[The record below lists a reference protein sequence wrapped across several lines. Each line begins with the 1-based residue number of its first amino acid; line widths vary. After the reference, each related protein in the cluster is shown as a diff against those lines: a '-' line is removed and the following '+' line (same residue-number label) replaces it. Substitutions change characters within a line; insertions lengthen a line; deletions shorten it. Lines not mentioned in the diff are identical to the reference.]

1 VLTISIENSNSL
13 FDRYERSFFQ
23 GTSTPSNFQIQ
34 PSFGTTN
41 KSNESIKYT
50 NFETMRDALKL
61 KFSSEQ
67 LEIISFNAPNLPID
81 AKQLASLISEI
92 PFDEQKINV
101 VKIYLPYLTSK
112 PKNLYNILVKEITFD
127 NAKIELK
134 RMLEVGN

>member
-1 VLTISIENSNSL
+1 M
-13 FDRYERSFFQ
+13 FDRSDRSFFQ
-23 GTSTPSNFQIQ
+23 GTGSPSNFQNQ
-34 PSFGTTN
+34 SSFGTNN
-41 KSNESIKYT
+41 KSNESLKYT

-112 PKNLYNILVKEITFD
+112 PKNLYNILVKEITFE
-127 NAKIELK
+127 NNKIELK
-134 RMLEVGN
+134 RMLEAGN

>member
-1 VLTISIENSNSL
+1 
-13 FDRYERSFFQ
+13 
-23 GTSTPSNFQIQ
+23 
-34 PSFGTTN
+34 
-41 KSNESIKYT
+41 
-50 NFETMRDALKL
+50 MRDALKL

-134 RMLEVGN
+134 RMLEAGN